1 MVQCRKTVRKA
12 RFSLGTRTS
21 AGVRSA
27 AIERQKIK
35 SGTRRIKSVR
45 RNGGHRPP
53 TAYAQCYASSKQT
66 LFVFWSLPLAYIPRR
81 AANTLFSAQTDAF
94 YLISLAW
101 LLLKLKQLGRVL

>member
-1 MVQCRKTVRKA
+1 MPQNGSQGPFFIGHAHIGRRAQCGDR
-12 RFSLGTRTS
+12 
-21 AGVRSA
+21 A
-27 AIERQKIK
+27 AKIK
-35 SGTRRIKSVR
+35 PGARRIKSVR